1 MTGEQR
7 PHCLHIVGSK
17 GKKRPCKNSASHGD
31 YCATHAYHPERRI
44 EQSQVSLHEYVD
56 DAIRALG
63 RIVVDGQK
71 EADIIKAALGI
82 LDRTGHGP
90 AQTVTMQG
98 SDERLDE
105 LIRAR
110 RDQ

>member
-1 MTGEQR
+1 MTGEPAAQCQ
-7 PHCLHIVGSK
+7 HMVGANR
-17 GKKRPCKNSASHGD
+17 KKRPCKNPAVDGS
-31 YCATHAYHPERRI
+31 YCRMHVNHPERRI
-44 EQSQVSLHEYVD
+44 EQARVSLHEYVD

-63 RIVVDGQK
+63 RIVLDGQK